1 MRLYMSEVDGN
12 KGVNELV
19 DWATII
25 VGVLAFVGTLV
36 GAYCSNN
43 KTVALV
49 TYRLQ
54 ALEKKVE
61 QHNKVV
67 ERMLIAENEIKTM
80 KKEIEKVEVEM
91 HDFEYK

>member
-1 MRLYMSEVDGN
+1 M
-12 KGVNELV
+12 
-19 DWATII
+19 DWTSI
-25 VGVLAFVGTLV
+25 VVAILAFIGTLV

-43 KTVALV
+43 KTVDLV

-67 ERMLIAENEIKTM
+67 ERMFIAENDIKTM
-80 KKEIEKVEVEM
+80 KKEIEKVEVEI

>member
-1 MRLYMSEVDGN
+1 M
-12 KGVNELV
+12 NELV
-19 DWATII
+19 DWATIV

-91 HDFEYK
+91 HDIEYK

>member
-1 MRLYMSEVDGN
+1 M
-12 KGVNELV
+12 NELL

-25 VGVLAFVGTLV
+25 VGVLAFIGTLV
-36 GAYCSNN
+36 GAYCSSN

-67 ERMLIAENEIKTM
+67 ERMSVAENEIKAI
-80 KKEIEKVEVEM
+80 KKEIEKVEVEV
-91 HDFEYK
+91 HDIDNK

>member
-1 MRLYMSEVDGN
+1 
-12 KGVNELV
+12 VNELV
-19 DWATII
+19 DWATIV
-25 VGVLAFVGTLV
+25 VGVLAFIGTLV

>member
-1 MRLYMSEVDGN
+1 M
-12 KGVNELV
+12 NELV

-25 VGVLAFVGTLV
+25 VGVLAFIGTLV

>member
-1 MRLYMSEVDGN
+1 M
-12 KGVNELV
+12 
-19 DWATII
+19 DWATIV
-25 VGVLAFVGTLV
+25 VGVLAFIGTLV

-67 ERMLIAENEIKTM
+67 ERMSVAENEIKAI
-80 KKEIEKVEVEM
+80 KKEIEKVEVEV
-91 HDFEYK
+91 HDIDDK

>member
-1 MRLYMSEVDGN
+1 M
-12 KGVNELV
+12 
-19 DWATII
+19 DWATIV
-25 VGVLAFVGTLV
+25 VGVLAFIGTLV

-67 ERMLIAENEIKTM
+67 ERMFIAENDIKTM

>member
-1 MRLYMSEVDGN
+1 M
-12 KGVNELV
+12 

-25 VGVLAFVGTLV
+25 VGVLSFVGTLV

-67 ERMLIAENEIKTM
+67 ERMSVAENEIKAI

>member
-1 MRLYMSEVDGN
+1 M
-12 KGVNELV
+12 
-19 DWATII
+19 DWATVI
-25 VGVLAFVGTLV
+25 VGILAFVGTLV

>member
-1 MRLYMSEVDGN
+1 M
-12 KGVNELV
+12 NELV
-19 DWATII
+19 DWATIV
-25 VGVLAFVGTLV
+25 VGVLAFIGTLV

-67 ERMLIAENEIKTM
+67 ERMSVAENEIKAI
-80 KKEIEKVEVEM
+80 KKEMEKVEVEV
-91 HDFEYK
+91 HDIDNK

>member
-1 MRLYMSEVDGN
+1 M
-12 KGVNELV
+12 NELV
-19 DWATII
+19 DWATIV
-25 VGVLAFVGTLV
+25 VGVLAFIGTLV
-36 GAYCSNN
+36 GSYCSNN

>member
-1 MRLYMSEVDGN
+1 MSEADGN

-19 DWATII
+19 DWATIV
-25 VGVLAFVGTLV
+25 VGVLAFIGTLV

>member
-1 MRLYMSEVDGN
+1 MN
-12 KGVNELV
+12 KLV
-19 DWATII
+19 DWATVI

-80 KKEIEKVEVEM
+80 KKEIEKVEVEI

>member
-1 MRLYMSEVDGN
+1 MN
-12 KGVNELV
+12 KLV
-19 DWATII
+19 DWATIV
-25 VGVLAFVGTLV
+25 VGVLAFIGTLV

-67 ERMLIAENEIKTM
+67 ERMSVAENEIKAI
-80 KKEIEKVEVEM
+80 KKEMEKVEVEV
-91 HDFEYK
+91 HDINNK

>member
-1 MRLYMSEVDGN
+1 MCMRMLQVLGN

-19 DWATII
+19 DWATIV
-25 VGVLAFVGTLV
+25 VGVLAFIGTLV

-61 QHNKVV
+61 QLNKVV

>member
-1 MRLYMSEVDGN
+1 M
-12 KGVNELV
+12 NELV
-19 DWATII
+19 DWATIV
-25 VGVLAFVGTLV
+25 VGVLAFIGTLV

-54 ALEKKVE
+54 ALEKRVE

>member
-1 MRLYMSEVDGN
+1 M
-12 KGVNELV
+12 NELV
-19 DWATII
+19 DWATVI

-80 KKEIEKVEVEM
+80 KKEIEKVEVEI

>member
-1 MRLYMSEVDGN
+1 M
-12 KGVNELV
+12 NELV

-67 ERMLIAENEIKTM
+67 ERMSVAENEIKAI
-80 KKEIEKVEVEM
+80 KKEIEKVEVEV
-91 HDFEYK
+91 HDIDDK

>member
-1 MRLYMSEVDGN
+1 MN
-12 KGVNELV
+12 KLV
-19 DWATII
+19 DWATVI

-80 KKEIEKVEVEM
+80 EKT
-91 HDFEYK
+91 YAGIR

>member
-1 MRLYMSEVDGN
+1 M
-12 KGVNELV
+12 NEPV
-19 DWATII
+19 DWATIV
-25 VGVLAFVGTLV
+25 VGVLAFIGTLV

-67 ERMLIAENEIKTM
+67 ERMIVAENDIKSM

>member
-1 MRLYMSEVDGN
+1 M
-12 KGVNELV
+12 NEIV
-19 DWATII
+19 DWATIV
-25 VGVLAFVGTLV
+25 VGVLAFIGTLV

>member
-1 MRLYMSEVDGN
+1 M
-12 KGVNELV
+12 
-19 DWATII
+19 DWATIV
-25 VGVLAFVGTLV
+25 VGVLAFIGTLV

-67 ERMLIAENEIKTM
+67 ERMSVAENDIKAI
-80 KKEIEKVEVEM
+80 KKEIEKVEVEV
-91 HDFEYK
+91 HDIDDK

>member
-1 MRLYMSEVDGN
+1 M
-12 KGVNELV
+12 
-19 DWATII
+19 DWTSI
-25 VGVLAFVGTLV
+25 VVGILAFIGTLV

-67 ERMLIAENEIKTM
+67 ERMFVAENEIKTM

>member
-1 MRLYMSEVDGN
+1 MN
-12 KGVNELV
+12 KLV
-19 DWATII
+19 DWATVI
-25 VGVLAFVGTLV
+25 VGILAFVGTLV

>member
-1 MRLYMSEVDGN
+1 M
-12 KGVNELV
+12 NELV

-25 VGVLAFVGTLV
+25 VGVLAFIGTLV

-80 KKEIEKVEVEM
+80 KKEIEKVEVEI